1 MVVST
6 GESSPRGVSQGR
18 LAQRGAPWRPGRERG
33 GLFSYTG
40 RENADDAV
48 GAGLEGSFAWY
59 GQGSFAWIGAVA
71 QAQLVADRPVHERL
85 ALGLQGGFGPFG
97 AELSGYTEGAGP
109 SNARTYGAQLV
120 PFIAI
125 PIAYAGFRLA
135 LPFNGGD
142 GATPPSYGTEYGLVI
157 GLKFPINPRAF
168 GHSLH

>member
-1 MVVST
+1 MVYPAEGWPNVGRPGDPVVS
-6 GESSPRGVSQGR
+6 V
-18 LAQRGAPWRPGRERG
+18 G

-48 GAGLEGSFAWY
+48 GAGVEGSFAWY
-59 GQGSFAWIGAVA
+59 GQGSFVWIGAVA

-85 ALGLQGGFGPFG
+85 ALGFQGGFGPIG
-97 AELSGYTEGAGP
+97 AELSMYTEGSGT
-109 SNARTYGAQLV
+109 SNARTYGAQIV
-120 PFIAI
+120 PFIGL

-135 LPFNGGD
+135 LPFNEGN
-142 GATPPSYGTEYGLVI
+142 GATVPSYGTEYGLVI